1 MGQLSFIENQKV
13 KGYTYIGA
21 GDIIRLKRQSQVS
34 SYALNIGWNV
44 KGDLWSK
51 VAKCDYENFSVEFRY
66 CTQKV
71 L

>member
-34 SYALNIGWNV
+34 SYALNIG
-44 KGDLWSK
+44 
-51 VAKCDYENFSVEFRY
+51 
-66 CTQKV
+66 
-71 L
+71 